1 MNGTI
6 GTESPLAAGDSV
18 RPITKPADPRFSPG
32 PTSKFKG
39 WSLDLLKDASLGRSH
54 RSKIG
59 KAKLQTVITKSKAM
73 LGMPADWRLGIMAG
87 SDTGAVEAALWN
99 MLGERGVDVLVWES
113 FGNDWAKD
121 AKDQLGLDDVRVLK
135 ADYGQLP
142 DLTQVDFDR
151 DVILTWN
158 GTTSG
163 VRLTDGDWIPD
174 DRQGLVIADATSAA
188 FAMDLPWDKLD
199 VVTWSWQKVLGG
211 EAAHGMLALS
221 PRAVERIE
229 RFKPQRPIPKIY
241 QLRKGDGLNEGIFE
255 GATQNTPSL
264 LAVEDCLAAL
274 NWAGDQGGLAGLV
287 QKTNAN
293 AQVLFDWIERTPWVE
308 NLCQDP
314 AKRSTTGV
322 CLKVVDSDVAG
333 LDEGAQTAFCKAMTK
348 LLDAEGVAFDID
360 AYRAAPAGLRIW
372 CGATIEQSDL
382 EALTPWLDWAFAS
395 IKAETFAQKAA

>member
-1 MNGTI
+1 MNGTT
-6 GTESPLAAGDSV
+6 GTLSPLAAQV
-18 RPITKPADPRFSPG
+18 VARPTTRPADPRFSPG
-32 PTSKFKG
+32 PTSKFAG

-73 LGMPADWRLGIMAG
+73 LGMPADWRLGVMAG

-99 MLGERGVDVLVWES
+99 MLGARGVDVLVWEA
-113 FGNDWAKD
+113 FGGDWAKD
-121 AKDQLGLDDVRVLK
+121 ARDQLGLDDVRVLK
-135 ADYGQLP
+135 ADYGRLP
-142 DLTQVDFDR
+142 DLSAVDFDR

-163 VRLTDGDWIPD
+163 VRMVDGDWIPD

-221 PRAVERIE
+221 PRAVERI
-229 RFKPQRPIPKIY
+229 RSYKPNRPIPKIY
-241 QLRKGDGLNEGIFE
+241 QLRKGDDLNEAIFE

-274 NWAGDQGGLAGLV
+274 NWAGDQGGLTALIER
-287 QKTNAN
+287 TERN
-293 AQVLFDWIERTPWVE
+293 AQVMFDWIARTPWVE
-308 NLCQDP
+308 NLCQDE
-314 AKRSTTGV
+314 AHRSTTGV
-322 CLKVVDSDVAG
+322 CLKVVDPQVAS
-333 LDEGAQTAFCKAMTK
+333 LDDSAQKAFCKAMSK
-348 LLDAEGVAFDID
+348 LLDQEGVAFDID

-372 CGATIEQSDL
+372 CGATVEASDL
-382 EALTPWLDWAFAS
+382 EALTPWLDWAFATT
-395 IKAETFAQKAA
+395 KADTFA